1 LTQQPAELKLSLSH
15 RSLPVNRMRSLPR
28 WAVLAFVAVAAA
40 TLRADSDPNGGG
52 GQPPPRDGHEFHFVR
67 LAYTDV
73 GFGRRQTWLTDWP
86 EAEMHLIGGLRRLSR
101 IDVSEENRY
110 LTLRDEHLFEYPL
123 LYAVEVG
130 YWYLDD
136 VEAERLRDYLLRG
149 GTLVVDD
156 FHGTAE
162 WANFMESMR
171 KVFPDRTVVDIPDT
185 DPLFNIVHELD
196 DRIQIPSI
204 GVLFRGVT
212 YERDG
217 YTPHWRGIYDDQ
229 GRLMVIINFNMDLG
243 DAWEHA
249 DTPEYALQYT
259 NLAYKYAVNYVVY
272 AMTH

>member
-1 LTQQPAELKLSLSH
+1 
-15 RSLPVNRMRSLPR
+15 MRLAPR
-28 WAVLAFVAVAAA
+28 WILLAVIAATAAA
-40 TLRADSDPNGGG
+40 LRADSDMTVGSGA
-52 GQPPPRDGHEFHFVR
+52 PPPNDGREFHFVR
-67 LAYTDV
+67 LAYSDV
-73 GFGRRQTWLTDWP
+73 QYRGRQKWLTDWP
-86 EAEMHLIGGLRRLSR
+86 EAEQHLIGGLTRLSR
-101 IDVSEENRY
+101 IDVAEENRY
-110 LTLRDEHLFEYPL
+110 LAIRDQTLFDYPL

-130 YWYLDD
+130 SWSLDD
-136 VEAERLRDYLLRG
+136 VEAGRLRDYLLRG

-162 WANFMESMR
+162 WATFMQSMS
-171 KVFPDRTVVDIPDT
+171 KVFPDRTVIEIPES
-185 DPLFNIVHELD
+185 DPLFHIVHDLN
-196 DRIQIPSI
+196 DRVQIPSI

-212 YERDG
+212 YEYDG
-217 YTPHWRGIYDDQ
+217 YEPHWRGIYDDE

>member
-1 LTQQPAELKLSLSH
+1 MHLS
-15 RSLPVNRMRSLPR
+15 PR
-28 WAVLAFVAVAAA
+28 WVLLALIAA
-40 TLRADSDPNGGG
+40 TTAALRADSDINGAGLPG
-52 GQPPPRDGHEFHFVR
+52 TPTDGREFHFVR
-67 LAYTDV
+67 LAYADA
-73 GFGRRQTWLTDWP
+73 GYGRRQTWLTDWP
-86 EAEMHLIGGLRRLSR
+86 DAEQHLIGGLQRLSR
-101 IDVSEENRY
+101 IDVAEQNRY
-110 LTLRDEHLFEYPL
+110 LAIRDASLYDYPL

-130 YWYLDD
+130 YWSLDD
-136 VEAERLRDYLLRG
+136 VEAARLRDYLQRG

-162 WANFMESMR
+162 WASFMQSMS
-171 KVFPDRTVVDIPDT
+171 KVFPDRTVVDIPEN
-185 DPLFNIVHELD
+185 DPLFHIVHDLN
-196 DRIQIPSI
+196 DRVQIPSI
-204 GVLFRGVT
+204 GVLYRGGVT

-217 YTPHWRGIYDDQ
+217 VEPHWRGIYDDE